1 MTIDPFVMNG
11 LAAPIGFEIMR
22 LRFTYIL
29 TNLTFTLFFSTV
41 VAQNLVHNGGFEDFV
56 ECPIK
61 MSNLNRDAEFWNAP
75 TLGTT
80 DYFNECS
87 KTKLGIPMNFKGKQE
102 AYEGNAYAGLYL
114 FAPKDYRE
122 YIQVSLTETLKK
134 GHRYRLSLSMSLSE
148 KSDGAVM
155 DIGAVFSKKPLSI
168 HTKRQLSNAVLAST
182 QTKTTHA
189 KQFSATGFYNDKKEW
204 IQVSLDIVAKGF
216 ESNLVLGNFKSNG
229 GTHYLDF
236 GTSTTKTEGYAYY
249 YLDDV
254 SLIYLGP
261 EYKPNQSYVL
271 NHVNFDFD
279 RFELEPKAKQS
290 LKDVYDYLKKNPE
303 LKVSINGHTDDLG
316 SEEYND
322 VLSRQRAKTVAQ
334 YLMGLGLQKNRI
346 SSKGHGNKIPL
357 DSMLTD
363 KARRKNRR
371 VEFVMT
377 KFEDNE

>member
-1 MTIDPFVMNG
+1 M
-11 LAAPIGFEIMR
+11 AAPFELEVMR
-22 LRFTYIL
+22 LRFINIPTYAIL
-29 TNLTFTLFFSTV
+29 LLTLQLGI
-41 VAQNLVHNGGFEDFV
+41 AQNFVRNGGFEDFV
-56 ECPIK
+56 ECPVK
-61 MSNLNRDAEFWNAP
+61 MSNLNRDTEFWNAP

-102 AYEGNAYAGLYL
+102 AYEGNGYAGLYL

-122 YIQVSLTETLKK
+122 YIQVELSETLKK
-134 GHRYRLSLSMSLSE
+134 GHRYRLSLSLSLSE

-155 DIGAVFSKKPLSI
+155 DIGAVFSEKPLSI
-168 HTKRQLSNAVLAST
+168 HTKRQLSNAVLSSES
-182 QTKTTHA
+182 TKTTHA
-189 KQFSATGFYNDKKEW
+189 KQFSTTGFYDDKKDW
-204 IQVSLDIVAKGF
+204 MQVSLDIVAKGF
-216 ESNLVLGNFKSNG
+216 ENNLVLGNFKSNG
-229 GTHYLDF
+229 GTLYLDF
-236 GTSTTKTEGYAYY
+236 KNSAAKTEGYSYY

-254 SLIYLGP
+254 SLVYLGP

-290 LKDVYDYLKKNPE
+290 LKDVYEYLQKNPN
-303 LKVSINGHTDDLG
+303 LKVSISGHTDDLG

-322 VLSRQRAKTVAQ
+322 VLSNQRAKTVAR
-334 YLMGLGLQKNRI
+334 YLMRLGLEKNRI
-346 SSKGHGNKIPL
+346 TSEGHGNKIPL
-357 DSMLTD
+357 DSTLTD

-377 KFEDNE
+377 EFVDE

>member
-1 MTIDPFVMNG
+1 
-11 LAAPIGFEIMR
+11 MR

-61 MSNLNRDAEFWNAP
+61 MSNLNKDAEHWNAP

-80 DYFNECS
+80 DYYNECS
-87 KTKLGIPMNFKGKQE
+87 RTKLGIPMNFKGKQE

-122 YIQVSLTETLKK
+122 YIQVPLTETLKK
-134 GHRYRLSLSMSLSE
+134 GHRYRLNLSMSLAE

-155 DIGAVFSKKPLSI
+155 DLGAVFSQKPLSI
-168 HTKRQLSNAVLAST
+168 HTKRQLSNAVLASNH
-182 QTKTTHA
+182 TKTTHA
-189 KQFSATGFYNDKKEW
+189 KQFSANGFYNDKKEW
-204 IQVSLDIVAKGF
+204 MQVSLDIVAKGF
-216 ESNLVLGNFKSNG
+216 ESHLVLGNFKSNG

-236 GTSTTKTEGYAYY
+236 GTSTTKTEGYSYY

-254 SLIYLGP
+254 SLVYLGP
-261 EYKPNQSYVL
+261 EYKANQSYVL

-290 LKDVYDYLKKNPE
+290 LKDVYDYLKKNPS
-303 LKVSINGHTDDLG
+303 LKVAISGHTDDLG
-316 SEEYND
+316 SDEYND
-322 VLSRQRAKTVAQ
+322 VLSSQRAKTVAK
-334 YLMGLGLQKNRI
+334 YLMGLGLQKSRI
-346 SSKGHGNKIPL
+346 TSTGHGNKIPL
-357 DSMLTD
+357 DSTLTD

-377 KFEDNE
+377 EFVDE

>member
-1 MTIDPFVMNG
+1 
-11 LAAPIGFEIMR
+11 MR
-22 LRFTYIL
+22 LRFSYIL
-29 TNLTFTLFFSTV
+29 TSLALTLSCFMGM
-41 VAQNLVHNGGFEDFV
+41 AQNLVHNGGFEDFV

-61 MSNLNRDAEFWNAP
+61 MSNLNGDTEYWSAP

-122 YIQVSLTETLKK
+122 YIQVELMETLKK
-134 GHRYRLSLSMSLSE
+134 GHRYRLSLSLSLSE

-155 DIGAVFSKKPLSI
+155 DMGAVFSQKPLSI
-168 HTKRQLSNAVLAST
+168 HTKRQLSNAVLASARS
-182 QTKTTHA
+182 KTTHA
-189 KQFSATGFYNDKKEW
+189 KQFSATGFYDDKKEW
-204 IQVSLDIVAKGF
+204 MRVSLDIVAKGF
-216 ESNLVLGNFKSNG
+216 ETNLVLGNFKSNG

-236 GTSTTKTEGYAYY
+236 GNKTTSGEGYSYY

-254 SLIYLGP
+254 SLVYLGP
-261 EYKPNQSYVL
+261 DYQPNQSYVL

-290 LKDVYDYLKKNPE
+290 LRDVYSYLKKNPK
-303 LKVSINGHTDDLG
+303 LKVSISGHTDDLG

-322 VLSRQRAKTVAQ
+322 VLSTQRANTVAR
-334 YLMGLGLQKNRI
+334 YLIKLGLEKNRI
-346 SSKGHGNKIPL
+346 SSAGHGNKIPL
-357 DSMLTD
+357 DSAIND

-377 KFEDNE
+377 EFVDE

>member
-1 MTIDPFVMNG
+1 
-11 LAAPIGFEIMR
+11 MR
-22 LRFTYIL
+22 LRFSYIL
-29 TNLTFTLFFSTV
+29 TNLTLLLFFYTA

-61 MSNLNRDAEFWNAP
+61 MSNLNGDTEHWSAP

-87 KTKLGIPMNFKGKQE
+87 KTKLGIPLNFKGKQE
-102 AYEGNAYAGLYL
+102 AYEGVAYAGLYL

-122 YIQVSLTETLKK
+122 YIQVPLKETLKK
-134 GHRYRLSLSMSLSE
+134 GHRYRLSLSLSLSE

-155 DIGAVFSKKPLSI
+155 DIGAVFSQKPLSI
-168 HTKRQLSNAVLAST
+168 HTKRQLSNAVLASN
-182 QTKTTHA
+182 QTRTSHA
-189 KQFSATGFYNDKKEW
+189 KQFSATGFYDDKTNW
-204 IQVSLDIVAKGF
+204 MQVSIDLVARGF
-216 ESNLVLGNFKSNG
+216 ENHLVLGNFKSNG

-236 GTSTTKTEGYAYY
+236 GKKTTRGEGYSYY

-254 SLIYLGP
+254 SLVYLGP
-261 EYKPNQSYVL
+261 DYQPDQSYVL

-290 LKDVYDYLKKNPE
+290 LKDVFDYLKKNPK
-303 LKVSINGHTDDLG
+303 LKVSISGHTDDQG

-322 VLSRQRAKTVAQ
+322 VLSKQRARTVAR
-334 YLMGLGLQKNRI
+334 YLMRLGLESKRI
-346 SSKGHGNKIPL
+346 SSEGYGNKLPL
-357 DSMLTD
+357 DSALTD

-377 KFEDNE
+377 EFEDQ